1 MNANPGDCDCERC
14 EIDRERAPYQG
25 AWLTAFREATT
36 AQVSAALD
44 AVESGS
50 HRDSPAAIGALL
62 ALTGLMLEKESELS
76 GAVVGRAAGQQAQGE
91 QSPTSSAEM
100 ERRIG
105 LMGRLNDAAARL
117 RQQPVSTEPE
127 PEVADHDA
135 DLWYAA
141 CFACTTG
148 LQVVR
153 LFRRQRAELPQ
164 RDLMGEAYLV
174 VLAQLAGEAEESR
187 ERLEDTAIPDIGDG
201 LADARATLLAEAHAA
216 IDEMAETVAADLREF
231 NQGLPVEIRPAMR
244 GLPAVTE
251 RAAALLVGPADFQVG
266 RFDEWDPNPPHAAGG
281 LYIVYYYRGA
291 KVVQSILDTY
301 PLGFP
306 AAAAQQ
312 HVDRVIGALLAMGP
326 EAEAWSDLLLPY
338 CLVMSDLVEAGLH
351 DVAVDR
357 CSEFVSALQQQ
368 DLRHGAMLEVLSAV
382 AGDEPDVAE
391 YLLRDSDFDPE
402 FATRRQARAII
413 TTARRQGL
421 DSVKLAKLAAALG
434 HEARELGVTP
444 PSTDYA
450 TVSILL
456 GEARAAGFPHE
467 VIDRIYQAID
477 PDGYEEER
485 HEQAVDLLEFGDE
498 DAGGALD
505 GLPRFDGEFSR

>member
-1 MNANPGDCDCERC
+1 MNANPADCDCERC
-14 EIDRERAPYQG
+14 EIDRERALYQG

-44 AVESGS
+44 AVENGS
-50 HRDSPAAIGALL
+50 HRDSPAANGALL
-62 ALTGLMLEKESELS
+62 ALTGLLLEQESELP
-76 GAVVGRAAGQQAQGE
+76 GAVVGGAVGQQGRGE
-91 QSPTSSAEM
+91 RSPMAAAEM
-100 ERRIG
+100 EQRIG
-105 LMGRLNDAAARL
+105 LMGRLNDAATRL
-117 RQQPVSTEPE
+117 RQQP
-127 PEVADHDA
+127 EVADNDA

-141 CFACTTG
+141 CFACTTS

-153 LFRRQRAELPQ
+153 LVRGQRAELPQ

-174 VLAQLAGEAEESR
+174 VLAQLAMEAEESR
-187 ERLEDTAIPDIGDG
+187 ERLEDTAIPDIDDG
-201 LADARATLLAEAHAA
+201 LTDARATLLAEAHAA

-231 NQGLPVEIRPAMR
+231 NQDLPVEIRPAMQ

-251 RAAALLVGPADFQVG
+251 RAAALVVGPADFYVG
-266 RFDEWDPNPPHAAGG
+266 RFGEWDPNPPHAEGG

-312 HVDRVIGALLAMGP
+312 QVDRVIGALLAMGP
-326 EAEAWSDLLLPY
+326 EAEALSDLLLPY
-338 CLVMSDLVEAGLH
+338 ALVMSDLADAGLH

-357 CSEFVSALQQQ
+357 FSEFVSALQQQ
-368 DLRHGAMLEVLSAV
+368 DLRHGAMLEVLAAV
-382 AGDEPDVAE
+382 AGDEPDVSE

-402 FATRRQARAII
+402 FATLKQARAII

-421 DSVKLAKLAAALG
+421 DSVKLSKLAAAMG
-434 HEARELGVTP
+434 HEAEELGVTP

-456 GEARAAGFPHE
+456 GAARDAGLPHE
-467 VIDRIYQAID
+467 AIDRIYQAID
-477 PDGYEEER
+477 PDGYAEER
-485 HEQAVDLLEFGDE
+485 YEQAADLREFGGE
-498 DAGGALD
+498 DADGGLE
-505 GLPRFDGEFSR
+505 GLPHFDGEFSR

>member
-1 MNANPGDCDCERC
+1 MNVNPAYCDCERC
-14 EIDRERAPYQG
+14 EIDRERAPYQR

-44 AVESGS
+44 AAENGS
-50 HRDSPAAIGALL
+50 HRDSPEAIGALL

-76 GAVVGRAAGQQAQGE
+76 GAVVGGAAGQQDQGE
-91 QSPTSSAEM
+91 QSPLAAAEM

-117 RQQPVSTEPE
+117 RLQPAPE

-135 DLWYAA
+135 ELWYAA
-141 CFACTTG
+141 CFECTTS

-153 LFRRQRAELPQ
+153 LFHRQRAELPQ

-174 VLAQLAGEAEESR
+174 VLAQLAMEVEESR
-187 ERLEDTAIPDIGDG
+187 ERLEDTAIPDLDDG
-201 LADARATLLAEAHAA
+201 LADARWALLAEAHAA
-216 IDEMAETVAADLREF
+216 SDEMAETVAADLREF
-231 NQGLPVEIRPAMR
+231 NRDLPVEIRPAMR

-251 RAAALLVGPADFQVG
+251 RAAALVVGPADFHVG

-301 PLGFP
+301 PMGFP

-312 HVDRVIGALLAMGP
+312 QVDRVIGALLAMGP
-326 EAEAWSDLLLPY
+326 EAEALSDLLLPY
-338 CLVMSDLVEAGLH
+338 PLVMSDLADAGLH
-351 DVAVDR
+351 DVAGDR
-357 CSEFVSALQQQ
+357 FSEFVSALQQQ
-368 DLRHGAMLEVLSAV
+368 DLRHGAMLDVLAAV

-391 YLLRDSDFDPE
+391 SLLLDSDFDPA

-421 DSVKLAKLAAALG
+421 DSVKLAKLAAAMG
-434 HEARELGVTP
+434 HEAEELGVTL

-456 GEARAAGFPHE
+456 GEARAAGLPHE
-467 VIDRIYQAID
+467 AIDRTYQAID
-477 PDGYEEER
+477 PEGYEEER
-485 HEQAVDLLEFGDE
+485 YEQAVDLLEFGG
-498 DAGGALD
+498 AAAGALD
-505 GLPRFDGEFSR
+505 GLPHFDGEFSR

>member
-1 MNANPGDCDCERC
+1 MNANPADCDCERC
-14 EIDRERAPYQG
+14 EIDRERAPYQR
-25 AWLTAFREATT
+25 AWLTAFHEATT

-44 AVESGS
+44 AVENGG
-50 HRDSPAAIGALL
+50 HRDSPEANGALL
-62 ALTGLMLEKESELS
+62 ALTGLLLEQERELS
-76 GAVVGRAAGQQAQGE
+76 GAVVGGAAGQQDQGE
-91 QSPTSSAEM
+91 QSPRAAAEL

-117 RQQPVSTEPE
+117 RQQPE
-127 PEVADHDA
+127 PEVADHDVE
-135 DLWYAA
+135 LWYAA

-174 VLAQLAGEAEESR
+174 ALAHVAGEAAESR
-187 ERLEDTAIPDIGDG
+187 ERLEDTAIPDIDDG
-201 LADARATLLAEAHAA
+201 LADARWALLAEAHAA
-216 IDEMAETVAADLREF
+216 MDEMAETVAADLRAF
-231 NQGLPVEIRPAMR
+231 NQDLPVEIRPAMR

-251 RAAALLVGPADFQVG
+251 RAAAMLVGPADFQVG
-266 RFDEWDPNPPHAAGG
+266 RFEEWDPNPPHAAGG

-301 PLGFP
+301 PMGFP

-312 HVDRVIGALLAMGP
+312 QVDRVIGALLGMGP
-326 EAEAWSDLLLPY
+326 EAEALSDLLLPY
-338 CLVMSDLVEAGLH
+338 PLVMSDLADAGLH
-351 DVAVDR
+351 DVAGDR
-357 CSEFVSALQQQ
+357 CSEFVAALQQQ
-368 DLRHGAMLEVLSAV
+368 DLRHGAMLEVLAAV
-382 AGDEPDVAE
+382 AGDEPDVSE

-421 DSVKLAKLAAALG
+421 DSVKLSKLAAAMG
-434 HEARELGVTP
+434 HEAEELGVTP

-450 TVSILL
+450 TLSILL
-456 GEARAAGFPHE
+456 GEARAAGLPHE
-467 VIDRIYQAID
+467 AIDRIYQAID

-485 HEQAVDLLEFGDE
+485 YEQAADLREFGDE
-498 DAGGALD
+498 DADGALE
-505 GLPRFDGEFSR
+505 GLPRFDGEYSR

>member
-1 MNANPGDCDCERC
+1 MNANPADCDCERC
-14 EIDRERAPYQG
+14 EIDRERAPHQR

-36 AQVSAALD
+36 AQVGAALD

-76 GAVVGRAAGQQAQGE
+76 GAVVGGVAGQQDQGE
-91 QSPTSSAEM
+91 QSPMAAAET

-105 LMGRLNDAAARL
+105 LMGRLNDAAARR
-117 RQQPVSTEPE
+117 RQQPE

-135 DLWYAA
+135 ELWYAA
-141 CFACTTG
+141 CFACITS
-148 LQVVR
+148 LQVVK
-153 LFRRQRAELPQ
+153 LVRRQRADLPQ

-174 VLAQLAGEAEESR
+174 VLAQLATEVEESR
-187 ERLEDTAIPDIGDG
+187 ERLEDAAVPDIDDG
-201 LADARATLLAEAHAA
+201 LTDARGALLAEAHAA
-216 IDEMAETVAADLREF
+216 SDEMAETVAADLREF
-231 NQGLPVEIRPAMR
+231 NQDLPVDIRPAMR

-251 RAAALLVGPADFQVG
+251 RAAALVVGPADFHVE

-301 PLGFP
+301 PMGFP

-312 HVDRVIGALLAMGP
+312 QVDRVIGALLAMGP

-338 CLVMSDLVEAGLH
+338 ALVMSDLADAGLH
-351 DVAVDR
+351 DMAVDR
-357 CSEFVSALQQQ
+357 FSEFMSALQQQ
-368 DLRHGAMLEVLSAV
+368 DLRHGAMLEVLAAV

-391 YLLRDSDFDPE
+391 YLLRDSDFDTE
-402 FATRRQARAII
+402 FATLRQARAII

-421 DSVKLAKLAAALG
+421 DSVKLAKLAAAMG
-434 HEARELGVTP
+434 HEAEKLGVTL
-444 PSTDYA
+444 PSTDYT

-456 GEARAAGFPHE
+456 GEARAAGLPHE
-467 VIDRIYQAID
+467 AIDRIYQAID

-485 HEQAVDLLEFGDE
+485 YEQAVDLLEFGGE
-498 DAGGALD
+498 HAAGALD
-505 GLPRFDGEFSR
+505 GLPHFDGEFSR

>member
-1 MNANPGDCDCERC
+1 MNANLGDCDCERC
-14 EIDRERAPYQG
+14 EIDRERAPYQR
-25 AWLTAFREATT
+25 AWLMAFHEATT

-76 GAVVGRAAGQQAQGE
+76 GAVVGGAAGQQDQGE
-91 QSPTSSAEM
+91 QSPLAAAEM

-105 LMGRLNDAAARL
+105 LMGRLHDAAARL
-117 RQQPVSTEPE
+117 RQQQVSTA

-141 CFACTTG
+141 CFACTTS

-153 LFRRQRAELPQ
+153 LVRRQRAELPQ

-174 VLAQLAGEAEESR
+174 VLAQLAMEAAESR
-187 ERLEDTAIPDIGDG
+187 ERLEDTAIPDLDDG

-216 IDEMAETVAADLREF
+216 MDEMAETVAADLRAF
-231 NQGLPVEIRPAMR
+231 NQDLPVEIQPAMR

-251 RAAALLVGPADFQVG
+251 RAAALVVGPADFHVG

-306 AAAAQQ
+306 AAAQQ
-312 HVDRVIGALLAMGP
+312 QVDRVIGALLAMGP
-326 EAEAWSDLLLPY
+326 EEEAWSDLLLPY
-338 CLVMSDLVEAGLH
+338 PLVMSELADAGLH

-357 CSEFVSALQQQ
+357 CSEFVSALQEQ
-368 DLRHGAMLEVLSAV
+368 DLRHGAMLEVLAAV
-382 AGDEPDVAE
+382 AGDEPDVSE
-391 YLLRDSDFDPE
+391 YLLRESDFDPE
-402 FATRRQARAII
+402 FATLRQARAII

-421 DSVKLAKLAAALG
+421 DSVKLSKLAAAMG
-434 HEARELGVTP
+434 HEAEELGVTP

-456 GEARAAGFPHE
+456 REARAAGLPHE
-467 VIDRIYQAID
+467 AIDRIYQAID
-477 PDGYEEER
+477 PEGYEEER
-485 HEQAVDLLEFGDE
+485 YEQAVDLLEFGD
-498 DAGGALD
+498 AAAGALD
-505 GLPRFDGEFSR
+505 GLPHFDGEFSR

>member
-1 MNANPGDCDCERC
+1 MNANPAYCDCERC
-14 EIDRERAPYQG
+14 EIDRERAPYQR

-36 AQVSAALD
+36 AQVGAALD
-44 AVESGS
+44 AVEGGS
-50 HRDSPAAIGALL
+50 HCDSPAAIGALL

-76 GAVVGRAAGQQAQGE
+76 GAVVGRAAGQQDQGE
-91 QSPTSSAEM
+91 QSPMDAAEM

-117 RQQPVSTEPE
+117 QSQPE
-127 PEVADHDA
+127 PEVADNDA

-141 CFACTTG
+141 CFACTTS

-153 LFRRQRAELPQ
+153 LVRRQRAELPQ

-174 VLAQLAGEAEESR
+174 VLAQLATEAAESR
-187 ERLEDTAIPDIGDG
+187 ERLEDTAIPDLDDG
-201 LADARATLLAEAHAA
+201 LTDARGALLAEAHAA
-216 IDEMAETVAADLREF
+216 SDEMAETVAADLREF
-231 NQGLPVEIRPAMR
+231 NQDLAVEIRPAMR

-251 RAAALLVGPADFQVG
+251 RAAALVVGPADFQVG
-266 RFDEWDPNPPHAAGG
+266 RFEEWDPNPPHAAGG

-312 HVDRVIGALLAMGP
+312 QVDRVIGALLAMGP
-326 EAEAWSDLLLPY
+326 EAEALSDLLLPY
-338 CLVMSDLVEAGLH
+338 PLVMSDLAEAGLH
-351 DVAVDR
+351 DMAVDR
-357 CSEFVSALQQQ
+357 CSEFVAALQGQ
-368 DLRHGAMLEVLSAV
+368 DLRHGTMLEVLAAV
-382 AGDEPDVAE
+382 AGDEPDVSE
-391 YLLRDSDFDPE
+391 YLLRDSEFDTE
-402 FATRRQARAII
+402 FATLRQARAII

-421 DSVKLAKLAAALG
+421 DSVKLAKLAAAMG
-434 HEARELGVTP
+434 HEAEELGVTP

-456 GEARAAGFPHE
+456 GAARAAGLPHE
-467 VIDRIYQAID
+467 AIDRIYQAID
-477 PDGYEEER
+477 PDGYAEER
-485 HEQAVDLLEFGDE
+485 YEQAVDLLEFGDE
-498 DAGGALD
+498 DADGALD
-505 GLPRFDGEFSR
+505 GLPHLDGEFSR

>member
-1 MNANPGDCDCERC
+1 MNANPANCVCERC
-14 EIDRERAPYQG
+14 EIDRERAPYQR
-25 AWLTAFREATT
+25 AWLTAFHEATT

-50 HRDSPAAIGALL
+50 HRDSPAANGALL
-62 ALTGLMLEKESELS
+62 ALTGLMLEQERELS
-76 GAVVGRAAGQQAQGE
+76 GAVVGGAAGQQDQGE
-91 QSPTSSAEM
+91 ESPMAAAEM

-117 RQQPVSTEPE
+117 RPQPE
-127 PEVADHDA
+127 PEVADNDA
-135 DLWYAA
+135 ELWYAA
-141 CFACTTG
+141 CFACTAS

-153 LFRRQRAELPQ
+153 LFRSQRAELPQ

-174 VLAQLAGEAEESR
+174 VLAQLAMEAAENR
-187 ERLEDTAIPDIGDG
+187 ERLEDTAIPDIDDG
-201 LADARATLLAEAHAA
+201 LANARAALLAEAHAA
-216 IDEMAETVAADLREF
+216 IDEMAETVAADLRAF
-231 NQGLPVEIRPAMR
+231 NQDLPVEIRPAMR

-251 RAAALLVGPADFQVG
+251 RAAAMLVGPADFHVG
-266 RFDEWDPNPPHAAGG
+266 RFGEWDPNPPHAAGG

-312 HVDRVIGALLAMGP
+312 QVDRVIGALLAMGP
-326 EAEAWSDLLLPY
+326 EAEALSDLLLPY
-338 CLVMSDLVEAGLH
+338 PMVMSELADAGLH

-357 CSEFVSALQQQ
+357 FSEFVAALQKQG
-368 DLRHGAMLEVLSAV
+368 LRHGAMLEVL

-421 DSVKLAKLAAALG
+421 DSVKLSRLAAAMG
-434 HEARELGVTP
+434 HEAEELGVTP

-456 GEARAAGFPHE
+456 GAARAAGLPHE
-467 VIDRIYQAID
+467 AIDLIYQAID
-477 PDGYEEER
+477 PDGYAEAR
-485 HEQAVDLLEFGDE
+485 YDQAADLREFGDE
-498 DAGGALD
+498 DADGALG

>member
-1 MNANPGDCDCERC
+1 MNANPADCDCERC
-14 EIDRERAPYQG
+14 EIDRERALYQR

-44 AVESGS
+44 AVENGS
-50 HRDSPAAIGALL
+50 HCDSPAAIGALL

-76 GAVVGRAAGQQAQGE
+76 GAVVGRAAGEQDQGE
-91 QSPTSSAEM
+91 QSPMAAAEM
-100 ERRIG
+100 EQRIG
-105 LMGRLNDAAARL
+105 LMGRLNDAAAR
-117 RQQPVSTEPE
+117 RRPQPA

-141 CFACTTG
+141 CFACITS

-153 LFRRQRAELPQ
+153 LFRSKRAELPQ
-164 RDLMGEAYLV
+164 RDPMREAYLV
-174 VLAQLAGEAEESR
+174 VMTPLVGGAEANR
-187 ERLEDTAIPDIGDG
+187 ERLEDTAIPDIDDG
-201 LADARATLLAEAHAA
+201 LADARAALLAEAHAA
-216 IDEMAETVAADLREF
+216 IDEMAETVDADLRAF
-231 NQGLPVEIRPAMR
+231 NQDLPVEIRPAMR

-251 RAAALLVGPADFQVG
+251 RAAAMLVGPADFHVG
-266 RFDEWDPNPPHAAGG
+266 RFGEWDPNPPHAEGG
-281 LYIVYYYRGA
+281 LYFVYYYRGA

-301 PLGFP
+301 PMGFP

-312 HVDRVIGALLAMGP
+312 QVDRVIGALLAMGP
-326 EAEAWSDLLLPY
+326 EEEALSDLLLPY
-338 CLVMSDLVEAGLH
+338 CLVMSDLADAGLH
-351 DVAVDR
+351 DVAGDLF
-357 CSEFVSALQQQ
+357 SEFVSTLQEQ
-368 DLRHGAMLEVLSAV
+368 DLRHGAMLEVLAAV

-391 YLLRDSDFDPE
+391 YLLRDSDFDPA

-421 DSVKLAKLAAALG
+421 DSVKLSKLAAAMG
-434 HEARELGVTP
+434 HEAEELGVTL

-456 GEARAAGFPHE
+456 EAARDAGLHHDA
-467 VIDRIYQAID
+467 IDRIYQAID
-477 PDGYEEER
+477 PDGYEAGLY
-485 HEQAVDLLEFGDE
+485 EQAAGLREFGDE
-498 DAGGALD
+498 DADGALD